1 MKIYKNIL
9 NLLTIIF
16 IFISPLIPSY
26 GKIGL
31 DYLLMLIILIH
42 LVDLIFF
49 KEERKNFKKNLS
61 LFKED
66 KILLTAILL
75 NLLMYI
81 SLIYSVDRTMTLLNS
96 YRFTYFI
103 GLYLIIG
110 YKIREKGYFKL
121 LVSGFLSASV
131 ITTLYSFYQSFKLI
145 EQNLSIDRTHRITSF
160 LENSNILGAYSI
172 FPLFIFVMLIFS
184 AKKLSQKLLFSVCSI
199 LLMGNVILS
208 QSRNALLGLI
218 LGFILIAFFYNR
230 KFIIYSLLICLGLF
244 LIPESQERLL
254 QVFDMNQNS
263 SRIKIWQTTNLMI
276 KDNPLLGTGYET
288 YGTLYPIYLEENP
301 ELIVR
306 PDYISTHPHN
316 VLLKFQSELGILGT
330 ILIIA
335 FIVVTTLSL
344 MRQIKLATNSKSK
357 SILTGITISF
367 IVFNFMNLL
376 DSYYNVLKTALT
388 LFVVLGIS
396 KKYFCESE
404 SENKDLKLKNN
415 KIDRKAIYTTD
426 TQ

>member
-16 IFISPLIPSY
+16 IFIYPLIPSY

-42 LVDLIFF
+42 LVDLILF
-49 KEERKNFKKNLS
+49 KEERTNFKKNLS

-96 YRFTYFI
+96 YRFTFFI

-110 YKIREKGYFKL
+110 YKIREKGYLKL
-121 LVSGFLSASV
+121 LISGFLSASV
-131 ITTLYSFYQSFKLI
+131 ITTFYSFYQSFKII
-145 EQNLSIDRTHRITSF
+145 EQNLSIDRNHRITSL

-172 FPLFIFVMLIFS
+172 FPLFIFVMLAFS
-184 AKKLSQKLLFSVCSI
+184 AKKVSQKWLFSICTI
-199 LLMGNVILS
+199 LLTGNIILS

-218 LGFILIAFFYNR
+218 LGFILIAFFYNK
-230 KFIIYSLLICLGLF
+230 KFIIPSLIICLGLF
-244 LIPESQERLL
+244 LIPESQERLV
-254 QVFDMNQNS
+254 QVFDMSQNS
-263 SRIKIWQTTNLMI
+263 SRLKIWQTTNLMI
-276 KDNPLLGTGYET
+276 KDKPLLGSGYET

-301 ELIVR
+301 DLIVR

-330 ILIIA
+330 ILIIS
-335 FIVVTTLSL
+335 FIVVTALTLI
-344 MRQIKLATNSKSK
+344 RQIKLAENSISK
-357 SILTGITISF
+357 SILTGITIAF

-388 LFVVLGIS
+388 LFIVLGIS
-396 KKYFCESE
+396 KKYFSESE
-404 SENKDLKLKNN
+404 SENKGLNFKKN
-415 KIDRKAIYTTD
+415 KTAREAIYTTNI
-426 TQ
+426 Q